1 MSNLKADLARQ
12 FVETGS
18 FKSDAQKNFRLSSG
32 VMSAF
37 YVDCK
42 NLMSLPKSR
51 LLVAQLAFEQI
62 KSLDFRSIG
71 GLEIG
76 AIAIATT
83 ISDFGLSRNREWS
96 TFVVRKRAKDH
107 GLQKLIE
114 GPVKAGDKVLIVDD
128 VLTSGGSIINA
139 VKVARAEGLEVE
151 YALVVVDREEQDGR
165 KRLEE
170 EGVTLISLLTINEL
184 QIPSQLE
191 LATT

>member
-1 MSNLKADLARQ
+1 
-12 FVETGS
+12 
-18 FKSDAQKNFRLSSG
+18 
-32 VMSAF
+32 
-37 YVDCK
+37 
-42 NLMSLPKSR
+42 MSLPKSR